1 MSRRAISLSAAMAC
15 WLWHTFRA
23 DEIQR
28 ACGSLAAPNLDIV
41 LARAGVLPV
50 NRPGLATRWATQ
62 RVDGG
67 SAGAVA
73 DWRRARSRAGTAL
86 RPRGASVRSVVR
98 PGCKL
103 SVLWR
108 LI

>member
-1 MSRRAISLSAAMAC
+1 MRSLTLMSTVIGI

-41 LARAGVLPV
+41 LARVGLLPV
-50 NRPGLATRWATQ
+50 NQPGLATRWATQ

-67 SAGAVA
+67 SAGVVA
-73 DWRRARSRAGTAL
+73 DRRRARSRARTAL
-86 RPRGASVRSVVR
+86 RPGGASVRVPVR
-98 PGCKL
+98 AGRIL
-103 SVLWR
+103 FGVWR
-108 LI
+108 LV